1 MIKQLKRWLPAN
13 VVARLKMFNRVRWLT
28 KYRLLRGSGFWR
40 SDPLA
45 ALSHLLFDPELESY
59 TFELKNEP
67 AIIDSV
73 GQAMDAPAATVAR
86 YSAEAHTDPELNDR
100 LTAAVRW
107 RPETKRR
114 LPLGARLLWYLLVR
128 IRKPQLVVETGVLLG
143 LGSLTI
149 LRALERNAADGFP
162 GRLISVDVDPAA
174 GWLVPPRLRGPWT
187 LLTGLSTQVLPAALA
202 GERVGI
208 LFQDT
213 LHTYENQL
221 AEFGLALA
229 HGDSP
234 LILADP
240 AGDRSPALEELCRR
254 YGGERFVW
262 QPVPRRHFHVPA
274 PTAVGLFRQLPK

>member
-1 MIKQLKRWLPAN
+1 MIKALKRWLPAN

-28 KYRLLRGSGFWR
+28 KYRLLRRSGFWR
-40 SDPLA
+40 SDPFA

-67 AIIDSV
+67 ALVDLV
-73 GQAMDAPAATVAR
+73 AHAMGVPAAMLAG
-86 YSAEAHTDPELNDR
+86 YCAEVHMDPELNGR

-114 LPLGARLLWYLLVR
+114 LPPGVRVLWYVLVR
-128 IRKPQLVVETGVLLG
+128 VRKPRLVVETGVLMG

-149 LRALERNAADGFP
+149 LRALERNAAEGFP
-162 GRLISVDVDPAA
+162 GRLISVDPDPAA

-187 LLTGLSTQVLPAALA
+187 LLTGLSTQALPAALA

-213 LHTYENQL
+213 PHGYQSQL

-229 HGDSP
+229 HGDPP
-234 LILADP
+234 LILLDP
-240 AGDRSPALEELCRR
+240 DGGRSPALEELCRR

-262 QPVPRRHFHVPA
+262 QPLPRRHFHVPA
-274 PTAVGLFRQLPK
+274 PTAVGLFKQLPK